1 MRRAFVRLTA
11 AGTVQDFH
19 LASLSNFPKKILT
32 IKSAAK
38 LQFFFDCSGSVK
50 IFSNQPT
57 IHSKVFFFSSWAARL
72 LAIPKGRGAAHG
84 LLYSLYSISATRRR
98 RAFRLYCACASLG
111 AKPQRSF
118 LRRSLRPSAFRVS
131 AARNAGCNPCRVCS
145 VAKCKKEKTVLLLFV
160 RTRGR
165 DRTGTSVT
173 SSVFETDASTYS
185 ATWASVLFQAAK
197 IQLFSMQMQPPS
209 KIFGIIH
216 LSL

>member
-72 LAIPKGRGAAHG
+72 LAIRKGRGYAHG
-84 LLYSLYSISATRRR
+84 LLYSLYPLSATRRR

-111 AKPQRSF
+111 AKPQRSSP
-118 LRRSLRPSAFRVS
+118 RSLFASKRPHTSAPHAMPAAIPAAYPTHKLISDTLIRVPVGQTN
-131 AARNAGCNPCRVCS
+131 R
-145 VAKCKKEKTVLLLFV
+145 
-160 RTRGR
+160 
-165 DRTGTSVT
+165 
-173 SSVFETDASTYS
+173 
-185 ATWASVLFQAAK
+185 Q
-197 IQLFSMQMQPPS
+197 
-209 KIFGIIH
+209 
-216 LSL
+216 

>member
-1 MRRAFVRLTA
+1 MRRASVRLTA

-111 AKPQRSF
+111 AKPQGASCG
-118 LRRSLRPSAFRVS
+118 RSLRPSALSRQRRAQCRLQSLPRVLRRKMQKGEDCAPPFRAYPGPGS
-131 AARNAGCNPCRVCS
+131 NRHECYLIG
-145 VAKCKKEKTVLLLFV
+145 F
-160 RTRGR
+160 
-165 DRTGTSVT
+165 
-173 SSVFETDASTYS
+173 
-185 ATWASVLFQAAK
+185 
-197 IQLFSMQMQPPS
+197 
-209 KIFGIIH
+209 
-216 LSL
+216 

>member
-50 IFSNQPT
+50 IFSNMPT
-57 IHSKVFFFSSWAARL
+57 IHCNVLLLFSWAARL

-118 LRRSLRPSAFRVS
+118 LRSLF
-131 AARNAGCNPCRVCS
+131 
-145 VAKCKKEKTVLLLFV
+145 
-160 RTRGR
+160 
-165 DRTGTSVT
+165 
-173 SSVFETDASTYS
+173 
-185 ATWASVLFQAAK
+185 AAK
-197 IQLFSMQMQPPS
+197 RLSRQRRAQCRLQSLPRALRRKMQKGEVCAPPFRAYPGPGS
-209 KIFGIIH
+209 NRHECYLIGF
-216 LSL
+216 